1 MRMNRKR
8 ERNGSGEKHTIKER
22 LTSFFVLMG
31 GTALLMCLFTL
42 VFSLAFYQRYRQAIG
57 RLSVFNQYCDNLD
70 QASEN
75 AKYFFQTEEGEY
87 WQSAQEQMEVAMEGI
102 GRLYGEEDNPLILRE
117 VQDVREMTE
126 RFYCVWQALTAD
138 LQENSQAGG
147 QEISRSSVSEDGQ
160 EASQGS
166 VSAASQEEVSRGS
179 VSTGGQEVSWGSVS
193 AGGLEGAQED
203 IQESTVQENARES
216 AGEGAEENAR
226 ESGQEDTTQVYGRIQ
241 EEYGQI
247 EDIHEAIRERYLDI
261 NQLIL
266 QDIEGTHEAMEQRT
280 RVYVAVFLIMFTA
293 MCAGMFWQ
301 IQHISRSVSEPIGVL
316 ARKAEL
322 IREGKPEAVLE
333 LPAPE
338 RSEGEI
344 SGLIQIFD
352 KMAGQVKTQI
362 ETLEENARIRQ
373 ELEESRFKEL
383 QMQINPHFLFNTL
396 NMIAEKAYLEQAD
409 ETVELLETA
418 ARMFRYSLDFSGK
431 TVKLSQELEE
441 LGDYVFMQEQR
452 FGSRITF
459 VFELD
464 EVFHDMTVPAMILQP
479 LVENAIVHGTGM
491 RTEDARIRI
500 RTRWSEEE
508 GSGYVVVE
516 DNGEGMDGETL
527 RAVRKS
533 MEEYGGESPKIGL
546 GNVYLRLKM
555 FFGGRAAM
563 TVESRAG
570 EGTRVTLRLPREGKD
585 EVCTD

>member
-1 MRMNRKR
+1 MGMNRKR
-8 ERNGSGEKHTIKER
+8 ERNGAGEKHTIKER

-87 WQSAQEQMEVAMEGI
+87 WQSAQEQMEAAMEGI
-102 GRLYGEEDNPLILRE
+102 GRLYAEEDNPLILRE

-126 RFYCVWQALTAD
+126 RFYGVWQALTAD

-147 QEISRSSVSEDGQ
+147 QEVGRGSVSTDSQ
-160 EASQGS
+160 QVSQGS
-166 VSAASQEEVSRGS
+166 VSAD
-179 VSTGGQEVSWGSVS
+179 
-193 AGGLEGAQED
+193 GLESAQED
-203 IQESTVQENARES
+203 IQESTVQENSQES
-216 AGEGAEENAR
+216 AGEGAEENVR
-226 ESGQEDTTQVYGRIQ
+226 ESGQEETTQVYGRIQ